1 MNSNEKQIERI
12 EKMTFSSVF
21 PHYVQKI
28 EKKNRTID
36 ELYEVLEWF
45 THFNKGDIDQAITE
59 KWTFKDFFNRAKLN
73 QNSHL
78 ITGSICGYK
87 IEEIENPL
95 MQNVRKLDKLVDELA
110 KGKKMEKILR

>member
-12 EKMTFSSVF
+12 EKMPFSSVF

-45 THFNKGDIDQAITE
+45 THFNKGDIDQAIAE

-78 ITGSICGYK
+78 ITGSICGYI

-95 MQNVRKLDKLVDELA
+95 MQNVRKLDKLLDELA